1 MSEVA
6 ARDFWTGVAAAA
18 AKRTEVS
25 ISDMRPEYGRLAM
38 RKEHES
44 TVPVRYT
51 QRQIVHGNSG

>member
-1 MSEVA
+1 MSEVEA
-6 ARDFWTGVAAAA
+6 CDFWTGVAAAV

-25 ISDMRPEYGRLAM
+25 TSDMRPEYGRLAM

-44 TVPVRYT
+44 SVPVSYT